1 MGDRAGLGV
10 HSTSR
15 RDYLVNQYINHNNH
29 TNHIDDS
36 RRNHNHDL
44 NFFFHDFDIY
54 NTPSHNND
62 HNQRTSSVKHNHIND
77 KYHDNDDHNCRTSS
91 DNNASTL
98 HASSNYDD

>member
-10 HSTSR
+10 HSTGCCNNH
-15 RDYLVNQYINHNNH
+15 DNNHNIIKH
-29 TNHIDDS
+29 HHDDTS
-36 RRNHNHDL
+36 RVHNHEF

-62 HNQRTSSVKHNHIND
+62 HNHATSSDKHNHIND

-98 HASSNYDD
+98 NASSNDD